1 MTSLTLTNKHLAS
14 AAKRQKAVRLTI
26 ATSSAIEG
34 IHAPFK
40 ATTVKRVKAAAK
52 SGKVKTGVKAVVVKS
67 VKRAKSA

>member
-1 MTSLTLTNKHLAS
+1 MASLTRSNKHLAT

-40 ATTVKRVKAAAK
+40 GKVASKTAAK
-52 SGKVKTGVKAVVVKS
+52 GGKLKPA
-67 VKRAKSA
+67 KRAKSA